1 MIVDFVWQ
9 RLLYFDTESGDSLVF
24 FENILSSTDVGLNPP
39 SIVAYPNPSS
49 GIFRIKG
56 NTEDFIIDVLD
67 NAGQVFQTY
76 VNEREITI
84 DLSSLLSGLF
94 FVRIQNIAEE

>member
-9 RLLYFDTESGDSLVF
+9 RLLYFDTESGDSRVF
-24 FENILSSTDVGLNPP
+24 FENALSSTDVDLNPL
-39 SIVAYPNPSS
+39 SIVAYLNPSS

-94 FVRIQNIAEE
+94 FVRI